1 MPPPVIAWLAL
12 RLYGVLTWLA
22 QPLLRRKLRLRARAE
37 PGYAQAVGERF
48 GRYAPEIV
56 RQLPHA
62 HHADHAQA
70 DAPWIWVHAV
80 SLGETRAA
88 AILIAALRARLPGM
102 RLLLTHSTATG
113 RAEGTKLLQPGDV
126 QVWQPWDTRA
136 AVERFLRTFRPALG
150 ILMET
155 EVWPNLVAG
164 CKAQGVPL
172 VLANAR
178 LNAKSWRSA
187 RRVTALAVPAYRS
200 LTAVWAQT
208 EDDAQ
213 RLRSLGAPVQAVF
226 GNLKFD
232 VRPDAAQRALGQ
244 SWRAHSPR
252 PVVMLASSRE
262 GEEAMWLQ
270 AIAQVLERKTPLAA
284 CRTLGVDSENAP
296 QRDQFLPDSPPH
308 SGTMGQED
316 GKKWAAGAH
325 SQPTIP
331 KSDRLLAKAH
341 QAQAA
346 ITSEVTAMPSDP
358 AAQVQW
364 LIVPRH
370 PQRFDEVAA
379 LLEGAGL
386 RVARR
391 SSWAEAPAPADVWL
405 GDSLGEMQAY
415 YALADVALL
424 GGSFAPLGGQNL
436 IEAAACGCPVVLGPH
451 TFNFAEAAQRA
462 CETGAALRVADL
474 RQGVRAAC
482 VLALDG
488 VRLAQA
494 RAQAQAF
501 AQTHRGA
508 AEATAQAV
516 TALLACSTPAQRSVG
531 SKVA

>member
-1 MPPPVIAWLAL
+1 MEPVPVPLPHPMLAWHAL
-12 RLYGVLTWLA
+12 RFYAALTWLA
-22 QPLLRRKLRLRARAE
+22 QPLLRRKLRRRARAE

-48 GRYAPEIV
+48 GRYAPEV
-56 RQLPHA
+56 LRPLRQAEPA
-62 HHADHAQA
+62 HA
-70 DAPWIWVHAV
+70 DAPWVWVHAV

-102 RLLLTHSTATG
+102 RLLLTHGTATG
-113 RAEGTKLLQPGDV
+113 RAEGAKLLQPGDM

-136 AVERFLRTFRPALG
+136 AVGRFLRTFRPALG

-164 CKAQGVPL
+164 CKAQGIPL

-178 LNAKSWRSA
+178 LNETSWRSA
-187 RRVTALAVPAYRS
+187 QRLRALAVPAYRS
-200 LTAVWAQT
+200 LTAIWAQT
-208 EDDAQ
+208 EDDAR
-213 RLRSLGAPVQAVF
+213 RLRSLGAPVQAVL

-232 VRPDAAQRALGQ
+232 LRPDAAQLALGQ
-244 SWRAHSPR
+244 AWRAHSPR

-270 AIAQVLERKTPLAA
+270 AVAPIFERKCHLAQVY
-284 CRTLGVDSENAP
+284 
-296 QRDQFLPDSPPH
+296 
-308 SGTMGQED
+308 
-316 GKKWAAGAH
+316 
-325 SQPTIP
+325 
-331 KSDRLLAKAH
+331 

-346 ITSEVTAMPSDP
+346 IDSEVSAQASGPSDH

-379 LLEGAGL
+379 LMQSSGL
-386 RVARR
+386 SVARR
-391 SSWAEAPAPADVWL
+391 SSWTDAPVPADVWL

-415 YALADVALL
+415 YGLADVALL

-451 TFNFAEAAQRA
+451 TFNFAEAAQCA
-462 CETGAALRVADL
+462 CEAGAALRVADL
-474 RQGVRAAC
+474 RQGVQAAC
-482 VLALDG
+482 ALALDG
-488 VRLAQA
+488 ARLAQA
-494 RAQAQAF
+494 RVQAQAF

-508 AEATAQAV
+508 ADATAQAV
-516 TALLACSTPAQRSVG
+516 AALLAQLGRG
-531 SKVA
+531 GDVA